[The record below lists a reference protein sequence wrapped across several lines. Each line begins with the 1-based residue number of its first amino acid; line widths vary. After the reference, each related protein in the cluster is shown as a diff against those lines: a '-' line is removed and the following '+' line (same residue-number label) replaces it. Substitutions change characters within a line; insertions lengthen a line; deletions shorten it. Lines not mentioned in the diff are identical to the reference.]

1 MCAAVNFDF
10 IFCNSS
16 FDFIL
21 FYNLLLCFMQLEM
34 HVRLICGIKFYLL
47 TYTAVIALH
56 RIVLAEA
63 DPAHHPS
70 LLLPVRGDGRRAEV
84 LGPKGR

>member
-1 MCAAVNFDF
+1 
-10 IFCNSS
+10 
-16 FDFIL
+16 
-21 FYNLLLCFMQLEM
+21 
-34 HVRLICGIKFYLL
+34 VRLICGIKFYLL

-70 LLLPVRGDGRRAEV
+70 LLLPLRATAE
-84 LGPKGR
+84 GPKSEAQRADSGVGSLGRGASPFPTS